1 MSIEDVDYLLENSE
15 PNSLTIFVD
24 SSQRD
29 RTSYPNPSNY
39 VVSFDQPIKNVY
51 GIEIL
56 DATVPVTAYTI
67 DTDTNGLA
75 QSWIF
80 NHPSVN
86 IFAPS
91 SSSSSTSSTSF
102 STSFSTN
109 IAYLANCPAFDVLF
123 SAKENANLFVTTN
136 YTNFTRMSVDATQGS
151 ITTNAV
157 FFVKALPV
165 NLQKGTYEIVHVEN
179 GNEVTYYFDDPSH
192 SLVDVMELSPTGE
205 WINQKWNSSYY
216 IDTHTMTL
224 MYFEFNYLLEAT
236 AFDLINASS
245 PNGSIGNTSY
255 WLFDFLIVNTY
266 FLIPI
271 GSYDSD
277 YLIAQMQSYLALS
290 TFNSFLTDPRITW
303 LMPTVIKTSFS
314 DNPAPGSKTI
324 TQTILWT
331 ATNTQY
337 PFFFDMKK
345 SSCAF
350 AFGFSEYAATATSAY
365 PNGFRTFTYGTN
377 NSMFASVPSD
387 NLQDQILYTPGIV
400 NLESARFII
409 LRCEE
414 IESHMLGSY
423 ANFGLSPGIGLFKLL
438 SSNTL
443 MSLRFDFVN
452 IQKKPFH
459 PIGKLSKLTLTFE
472 NKDGSHYNFRGIDH
486 ILLLSIKYYA
496 PKNILRVP
504 KSTLNPYYLPN
515 ILEYQLKEYDDQSL
529 PKRVSKL
536 TLEDIVEEQKAYL

>member
-15 PNSLTIFVD
+15 PNSLTIVVD

-39 VVSFDQPIKNVY
+39 VVAFDQPIKNVY

-67 DTDTNGLA
+67 DTDTNGFA

-86 IFAPS
+86 IFAPNS
-91 SSSSSTSSTSF
+91 S
-102 STSFSTN
+102 SFSTN
-109 IAYLANCPAFDVLF
+109 IAYLANCPAFDRLF

-136 YTNFTRMSVDATQGS
+136 YANFTSMCVNATHGSV
-151 ITTNAV
+151 TTNGV

-165 NLQKGTYEIVHVEN
+165 NLQKGTYEIDHQSDN
-179 GNEVTYYFDDPSH
+179 GIITTYYFDDPSH

-205 WINQKWNSSYY
+205 WINQKWNSSYH

-224 MYFEFNYLLEAT
+224 MYFEVDYLLEAT
-236 AFDLINASS
+236 AFDLINSSS
-245 PNGSIGNTSY
+245 PSSPSSPSSIGNTST

-271 GSYDSD
+271 GSYDSE
-277 YLIAQMQSYLALS
+277 YLIAQMQSYLALA

-314 DNPAPGSKTI
+314 DNPAPGSTTI
-324 TQTILWT
+324 TQTIQWT
-331 ATNTQY
+331 ASNTQY

-345 SSCAF
+345 SSCAA
-350 AFGFSEYAATATSAY
+350 AFGFSEYATTATSAY
-365 PNGFRTFTYGTN
+365 RNGFRTFTYGTN
-377 NSMFASVPSD
+377 YSMFASVPSED
-387 NLQDQILYTPGIV
+387 LRDQILYTPGIV

-409 LRCEE
+409 LRCDE

-459 PIGKLSKLTLTFE
+459 PIGKLSKVTLTFE
-472 NKDGSHYNFRGIDH
+472 NKDGSHYDFRGIDH

-496 PKNILRVP
+496 PKNVLRVP

-515 ILEYQLKEYDDQSL
+515 ILEYQLKEYDDHSL